1 MNVTSINDTPHYYRQ
16 ADNCINVEMGSVGCA
31 TDRMSVLHTECLT
44 YCCALAVLSK
54 WNGRWYQQRTLLHI
68 IGGYLFC
75 GIRSESDR
83 RTDLASRWI
92 AKLKS
97 ELADGGK
104 IIFVGG
110 INSSSDM
117 AFSLS
122 IHQTDDEGHKP
133 LTLPGTDITM
143 AGALGLTIHP
153 NGEVVF
159 DVAGSRGE
167 LNQQECFS
175 ILREEI

>member
-1 MNVTSINDTPHYYRQ
+1 
-16 ADNCINVEMGSVGCA
+16 MGAVGCA
-31 TDRMSVLHTECLT
+31 TDRTSLLHTDCLT
-44 YCCALAVLSK
+44 DCCALAVLSK
-54 WNGRWYQQRTLLHI
+54 WNGRWYQQRALLHI

-83 RTDLASRWI
+83 RPNLASRWI

-97 ELADGGK
+97 ELVDGGK

-110 INSSSDM
+110 IDSDSDM
-117 AFSLS
+117 SLSMS
-122 IHQTDDEGHKP
+122 IHQTDAEGHKP
-133 LTLPGTDITM
+133 LQELLTLPGIDIMM

-159 DVAGSRGE
+159 DMAGSRGE
-167 LNQQECFS
+167 LNQ
-175 ILREEI
+175 